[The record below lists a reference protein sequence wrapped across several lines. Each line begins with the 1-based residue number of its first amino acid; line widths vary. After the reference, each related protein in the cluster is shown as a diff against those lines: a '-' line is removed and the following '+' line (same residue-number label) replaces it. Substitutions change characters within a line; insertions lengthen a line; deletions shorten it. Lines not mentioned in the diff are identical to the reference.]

1 MCGITGLID
10 RDGWRGDP
18 ASLQTMCDAIRHR
31 GPDDAG
37 TWWSGD
43 RRVGF
48 GHRRLA
54 IIDLSPGGH
63 QPMANRRGDL
73 HITYNGEI
81 YNYRELRARL
91 EGLGRT
97 FTSTSDTEVMLEAF
111 DAWGDDALAEFNGMF
126 ALALYDARANRVLLA
141 RDRAGEKPLYYF
153 HRGGRLQFGSELK
166 ALLVDPDVPREL
178 DYDALNFYLTYGYV
192 PGDRCILRGFKK
204 LPAGHALTFDVN
216 TGESAVRSYWS
227 VANRGD
233 SRRAEADLVDELESL
248 IADSVR
254 LRLTASDVPVGILLS
269 GGLDSSLIS
278 VFAARASSQPVRT
291 FAVTFP
297 GHGRFDEGPHA
308 RLVADFIGAHHT
320 ELPLE
325 PVGPDVLPLLARQF
339 DEPIADSSM
348 LPTFLL
354 SKLIRQHAKVA
365 LGGDGGDE
373 LFGGYP
379 HYSWTRWH
387 AQARTWVPAPVR
399 AATSTAASRLPVGT
413 RSRNHLIGL
422 AEDVPWAIAHVNVF
436 FDARTRSRLM
446 APPALAH
453 VADLESPERYK
464 AGLCDGGSPV
474 AEAMAV
480 DFKTYLP
487 DDLLVKVD
495 RASMAS
501 ALEVRAPWLDHRL
514 AEFAFTQV
522 PDALRVTRAERKILL
537 RRLARRVLP
546 PTFDVVRKQGF
557 SVPLDAWFNGP
568 WGATLKDVLASVDTR
583 QFNRPIVDEII
594 AEQASGRANS
604 QRLFALALFELWR
617 REYRIALS

>member
-1 MCGITGLID
+1 MCGIAGLID
-10 RDGWRGDP
+10 RDGWSGPPERLT
-18 ASLQTMCDAIRHR
+18 AMRDAVRHR

-37 TWWSGD
+37 EWWSHD
-43 RRVGF
+43 RRVGLSQ
-48 GHRRLA
+48 RRLA

-63 QPMANRRGDL
+63 QPMANRRGNL

-111 DAWGDDALAEFNGMF
+111 DAWGDKALDELNGMF
-126 ALALYDARANRVLLA
+126 ALALYDQQTDRVLLA
-141 RDRAGEKPLYYF
+141 RDRAGEKPLYYV
-153 HRGGRLQFGSELK
+153 HRGNRLYFASELK
-166 ALLVDPDVPREL
+166 ALLVDPDLPREL

-192 PGDRCILRGFKK
+192 PGERCILRGFRK
-204 LPAGHALTFDVN
+204 LAAGHALTFDLK
-216 TGESAVRSYWS
+216 TGATAIRGYWS
-227 VANRGD
+227 TATRGD
-233 SRRAEADLVDELESL
+233 SQRSESDLVDELETL

-269 GGLDSSLIS
+269 GGLDSSLIT
-278 VFAARASSQPVRT
+278 VMAARATSQPVRT

-308 RLVADFIGAHHT
+308 RLVADFVGSDHT

-325 PVGPDVLPLLARQF
+325 PVGPDVLPQLARQF
-339 DEPIADSSM
+339 DEPMADSSM

-387 AQARTWVPAPVR
+387 AHARTWMPAPVR

-413 RSRNHLIGL
+413 QGRNHLIGL
-422 AEDVPWAIAHVNVF
+422 ADDVPWAIAHVNVF
-436 FDARTRSRLM
+436 FDARTRSRLL
-446 APPALAH
+446 ASEALQRMPE
-453 VADLESPERYK
+453 LETPERYK

-514 AEFAFTQV
+514 IEFAFTQV
-522 PDALRVTRAERKILL
+522 PDALRVSRSERKILL

-546 PTFDVVRKQGF
+546 PAFDVVRKQGF

-568 WGATLKDVLASVDTR
+568 WGATLKEVLASADPR
-583 QFNRPIVDEII
+583 LFNRAVVDEII
-594 AEQASGRANS
+594 AEQAGGRANS
-604 QRLFALALFELWR
+604 QRLFALAIFELWR
-617 REYRIALS
+617 REYRIALA